1 MPKPPETP
9 DRLPSL
15 EHSGVT
21 IEIYN
26 HHGYL
31 IPDKGNA
38 PKSRILYAA
47 RDEAGERHW
56 RGSLEEICLLIDR
69 GFAVAPIAS

>member
-1 MPKPPETP
+1 MPKAPSQP

-15 EHSGVT
+15 DHSGTT

-31 IPDKGNA
+31 IPDKGHP

-47 RDEAGERHW
+47 RDEQGERHW
-56 RGSLEEICLLIDR
+56 RGSLEEICILIDR
-69 GFAVAPIAS
+69 NFAVAPLPS